1 MGFYPGEKMET
12 NLESN
17 LHSNPNPNANANVN
31 GSANSNANSS
41 ANSNANSNAKEVPNT
56 VLLAEDDP
64 KDRLE
69 VRLHLELMG
78 FVVYDTPTGQ
88 EAKEIFEQRVF
99 SMVIIHFSINPLQS
113 LELCRWVRA
122 NSNVPIIMLTK
133 RGELVDEQMVIAA
146 GADDYVSKPVDSKI
160 LSSRIVQQLRRG
172 KGQQSP
178 RTNVLTWGTMKM
190 DLSSHEFSVADK
202 ELHLTNTE
210 FQFLQL
216 LMENPQRIFT
226 RNQILEAIGV
236 MKGVGSNQLV
246 DTHASRLRKKIRE
259 HGGPEVINVIRS
271 VGFRLVDS
279 SQSPDESLDTSDDLD
294 TPEVSGE
301 RKIS

>member
-1 MGFYPGEKMET
+1 MQEVP
-12 NLESN
+12 
-17 LHSNPNPNANANVN
+17 
-31 GSANSNANSS
+31 
-41 ANSNANSNAKEVPNT
+41 EVPNN
-56 VLLAEDDP
+56 VLLGEDEP

-69 VRLHLELMG
+69 TRLHLELMG
-78 FVVYDTPTGQ
+78 FIVYDTPTSI
-88 EAKEIFEQRVF
+88 EAKEIFVQRDF
-99 SMVIIHFSINPLQS
+99 SLVLIQFSINPLQS
-113 LELCRWVRA
+113 LELCRWIRA
-122 NSNVPIIMLTK
+122 ESNVPIIMMTK
-133 RGELVDEQMVIAA
+133 RGELVDEQMVMAA
-146 GADDYVSKPVDSKI
+146 GADDYVSKPIDSTI
-160 LSSRIVQQLRRG
+160 LSSRIVQQIRRG
-172 KGQQSP
+172 RGQRSP
-178 RTNVLTWGTMKM
+178 RANILVWGTMKM
-190 DLSSHEFSVADK
+190 DLSNHEFSVGNQ

-279 SQSPDESLDTSDDLD
+279 AHGESQE
-294 TPEVSGE
+294 
-301 RKIS
+301 

>member
-1 MGFYPGEKMET
+1 MEK
-12 NLESN
+12 NLDSKEI
-17 LHSNPNPNANANVN
+17 PNN
-31 GSANSNANSS
+31 
-41 ANSNANSNAKEVPNT
+41 

-78 FVVYDTPTGQ
+78 FVVYDTPT
-88 EAKEIFEQRVF
+88 AKEAQEVFEQRTF
-99 SMVIIHFSINPLQS
+99 NLVIIHFSINPLRS
-113 LELCRWVRA
+113 LELCRWLRA
-122 NSNVPIIMLTK
+122 TSNVPILMLTQ
-133 RGELVDEQMVIAA
+133 RGELVDEQMAIAA

-160 LSSRIVQQLRRG
+160 LSSRIVQQMRRG
-172 KGQQSP
+172 RGQQTP
-178 RTNVLTWGTMKM
+178 RTNILTWGTMKM
-190 DLSSHEFSVADK
+190 DLSNHEFSVADK

-279 SQSPDESLDTSDDLD
+279 SNNPGETIDDS
-294 TPEVSGE
+294 EESGE

>member
-1 MGFYPGEKMET
+1 MEPK
-12 NLESN
+12 NESE
-17 LHSNPNPNANANVN
+17 
-31 GSANSNANSS
+31 
-41 ANSNANSNAKEVPNT
+41 EVPNN

-78 FVVYDTPTGQ
+78 FVVYDTPTSS
-88 EAKEIFEQRVF
+88 EAREIFGQRVF
-99 SMVIIHFSINPLQS
+99 SLVIIHFSINPLQS
-113 LELCRWVRA
+113 LELCRYLRA
-122 NSNVPIIMLTK
+122 SSNVPIIMLTR
-133 RGELVDEQMVIAA
+133 RGELVDEQMVMAA
-146 GADDYVSKPVDSKI
+146 GADDYVSKPIDSKI
-160 LSSRIVQQLRRG
+160 LSSRIVQQMRRG
-172 KGQQSP
+172 QGQRSP
-178 RTNVLTWGTMKM
+178 RANVLSWGSMKM
-190 DLSSHEFSVADK
+190 DLSSHAFTVADK

-259 HGGPEVINVIRS
+259 NGGPEVINVIRS

-279 SQSPDESLDTSDDLD
+279 TKNPAVEESN
-294 TPEVSGE
+294 VA
-301 RKIS
+301 

>member
-1 MGFYPGEKMET
+1 MQDPQEV
-12 NLESN
+12 
-17 LHSNPNPNANANVN
+17 P
-31 GSANSNANSS
+31 
-41 ANSNANSNAKEVPNT
+41 EVPNN

-78 FVVYDTPTGQ
+78 FIVYDTPTSS
-88 EAKEIFEQRVF
+88 EAKEIFVQRDF
-99 SMVIIHFSINPLQS
+99 SLVLIHLSINPLQS
-113 LELCRWVRA
+113 LELCRWIRA
-122 NSNVPIIMLTK
+122 ESNVPIIMMTK
-133 RGELVDEQMVIAA
+133 RGELVDEQMVMAA
-146 GADDYVSKPVDSKI
+146 GADDYVSKPIDSTI
-160 LSSRIVQQLRRG
+160 LSSRIVQQIRRG
-172 KGQQSP
+172 RGQRSP
-178 RTNVLTWGTMKM
+178 RANILVWGTMKM
-190 DLSSHEFSVADK
+190 NLSNHEFSVGDK

-279 SQSPDESLDTSDDLD
+279 AH
-294 TPEVSGE
+294 GE
-301 RKIS
+301 LQE

>member
-1 MGFYPGEKMET
+1 MYTVDSKKIRMH
-12 NLESN
+12 LAS
-17 LHSNPNPNANANVN
+17 VN
-31 GSANSNANSS
+31 GFLTPVITM
-41 ANSNANSNAKEVPNT
+41 EPLHDVTELPNN

-69 VRLHLELMG
+69 TRLHLELMG
-78 FVVYDTPTGQ
+78 FIVYDTPTAK
-88 EAKEIFEQRVF
+88 EATEIFEQRDFNLVL
-99 SMVIIHFSINPLQS
+99 IHFSTNPLQS

-122 NSNVPIIMLTK
+122 ESNVPIIMMTK
-133 RGELVDEQMVIAA
+133 RGELVDEQMVMAA
-146 GADDYVSKPVDSKI
+146 GADDYVSKPIDSNI
-160 LSSRIVQQLRRG
+160 LSSRIVQQIRRG
-172 KGQQSP
+172 RGQRSP
-178 RTNVLTWGTMKM
+178 RANILVWGTMKM
-190 DLSSHEFSVADK
+190 DLSNHEFSVGDK

-279 SQSPDESLDTSDDLD
+279 PH
-294 TPEVSGE
+294 GE
-301 RKIS
+301 PQD

>member
-1 MGFYPGEKMET
+1 MET
-12 NLESN
+12 NQDTQI
-17 LHSNPNPNANANVN
+17 
-31 GSANSNANSS
+31 
-41 ANSNANSNAKEVPNT
+41 VPTN

-78 FVVYDTPTGQ
+78 FIVYDTPTSR
-88 EAKEIFEQRVF
+88 EAKEIFQQRDF
-99 SMVIIHFSINPLQS
+99 SLVLIHFSINPLQS
-113 LELCRWVRA
+113 LELCRWLRA
-122 NSNVPIIMLTK
+122 SSTVPIIMLTK

-146 GADDYVSKPVDSKI
+146 GADDYISKPIDSNI
-160 LSSRIVQQLRRG
+160 LSSRVVQQMRRG
-172 KGQQSP
+172 SGQHLP
-178 RTNVLTWGTMKM
+178 RANILSWGLMKM
-190 DLSSHEFSVADK
+190 DLSNHEFTVADK

-259 HGGPEVINVIRS
+259 HGGPDVINVIRS
-271 VGFRLVDS
+271 VGFRLVDANKNPQEAIPHAEEFSIES
-279 SQSPDESLDTSDDLD
+279 SRFEDVEFPADTYIES
-294 TPEVSGE
+294 
-301 RKIS
+301 

>member
-1 MGFYPGEKMET
+1 MET
-12 NLESN
+12 KRETD
-17 LHSNPNPNANANVN
+17 
-31 GSANSNANSS
+31 
-41 ANSNANSNAKEVPNT
+41 EVPNN

-69 VRLHLELMG
+69 TRLHLELMG
-78 FVVYDTPTGQ
+78 FIVYDTPTGR
-88 EAKEIFEQRVF
+88 EAKEIFEQRDF
-99 SMVIIHFSINPLQS
+99 SLVLIHFSINPLQS
-113 LELCRWVRA
+113 LELCRWIRA

-146 GADDYVSKPVDSKI
+146 GADDYVSKPLDSKI
-160 LSSRIVQQLRRG
+160 LSSRIVQQMRRG
-172 KGQQSP
+172 KGQRSP
-178 RTNVLTWGTMKM
+178 RANILTWGTMKM
-190 DLSSHEFSVADK
+190 DLSNHEFTVADK

-259 HGGPEVINVIRS
+259 NGGPEVINVIRS

-279 SQSPDESLDTSDDLD
+279 SHKNEEESS
-294 TPEVSGE
+294 EVA
-301 RKIS
+301 

>member
-1 MGFYPGEKMET
+1 MR
-12 NLESN
+12 LELIASAKGARVSN
-17 LHSNPNPNANANVN
+17 LVKTMDKNLDSKEIPNN
-31 GSANSNANSS
+31 
-41 ANSNANSNAKEVPNT
+41 

-78 FVVYDTPTGQ
+78 FVVYDTPT
-88 EAKEIFEQRVF
+88 AKEAQEVFEQRTF
-99 SMVIIHFSINPLQS
+99 NLVIIHFSINPLRS
-113 LELCRWVRA
+113 LELCRWLRA
-122 NSNVPIIMLTK
+122 TSNVPILMLTQ
-133 RGELVDEQMVIAA
+133 RGELVDEQMAIAA

-160 LSSRIVQQLRRG
+160 LSSRIVQQMRRG
-172 KGQQSP
+172 RGQQTP
-178 RTNVLTWGTMKM
+178 RTNILTWGTMKM
-190 DLSSHEFSVADK
+190 DLSNHEFSVADK

-279 SQSPDESLDTSDDLD
+279 SNNPGETLDDSEES
-294 TPEVSGE
+294 GQ
-301 RKIS
+301 RRIS

>member
-1 MGFYPGEKMET
+1 MATNQET
-12 NLESN
+12 QS
-17 LHSNPNPNANANVN
+17 
-31 GSANSNANSS
+31 
-41 ANSNANSNAKEVPNT
+41 VPTN

-78 FVVYDTPTGQ
+78 FIVYDTSAGR
-88 EAKEIFEQRVF
+88 EAKEIFQQRNF
-99 SMVIIHFSINPLQS
+99 SLVIIHFSINPLQS
-113 LELCRWVRA
+113 LELCRWLRA
-122 NSNVPIIMLTK
+122 NSTVPIIMLTK

-146 GADDYVSKPVDSKI
+146 GADDYISKPIDSNI
-160 LSSRIVQQLRRG
+160 LNSRVVQQMRRG
-172 KGQQSP
+172 NGQHLP
-178 RTNVLTWGTMKM
+178 RANILTWGPMKM
-190 DLSSHEFSVADK
+190 DLSNHEFSVDNK

-279 SQSPDESLDTSDDLD
+279 SKNPQQAVPDVAEFSI
-294 TPEVSGE
+294 E
-301 RKIS
+301 

>member
-1 MGFYPGEKMET
+1 MVT
-12 NLESN
+12 NQDED
-17 LHSNPNPNANANVN
+17 A
-31 GSANSNANSS
+31 
-41 ANSNANSNAKEVPNT
+41 VPTN

-64 KDRLE
+64 EDRLE

-78 FVVYDTPTGQ
+78 FIVYDTPTSK
-88 EAKEIFEQRVF
+88 EAKEIFQQRDF
-99 SMVIIHFSINPLQS
+99 SLVLIHFSINPLQS
-113 LELCRWVRA
+113 LELCRWIRA
-122 NSNVPIIMLTK
+122 SSTVPIIMLT
-133 RGELVDEQMVIAA
+133 RRGELVDEQGELVDEQMVIAA
-146 GADDYVSKPVDSKI
+146 GADDYVSKPLDSKI
-160 LSSRIVQQLRRG
+160 LSSRILQQLRRG
-172 KGQQSP
+172 TGQHLP
-178 RTNVLTWGTMKM
+178 RANILSWGLMKM
-190 DLSSHEFSVADK
+190 DLSNHEFTVADK

-259 HGGPEVINVIRS
+259 HGGPDVINVIRS

-279 SQSPDESLDTSDDLD
+279 SKNPHGAIPHSEEFST
-294 TPEVSGE
+294 T
-301 RKIS
+301 

>member
-1 MGFYPGEKMET
+1 MET
-12 NLESN
+12 NLETKES
-17 LHSNPNPNANANVN
+17 PNN
-31 GSANSNANSS
+31 
-41 ANSNANSNAKEVPNT
+41 

-69 VRLHLELMG
+69 TRLHLELMG
-78 FVVYDTPTGQ
+78 FIVYDTPTGR
-88 EAKEIFEQRVF
+88 EAKEIFEQRDF
-99 SMVIIHFSINPLQS
+99 SLVLIHFSINPLQS
-113 LELCRWVRA
+113 LELCRWLRA

-146 GADDYVSKPVDSKI
+146 GADDYVSKPIDSKI
-160 LSSRIVQQLRRG
+160 LSSRIVQQIRRG
-172 KGQQSP
+172 KGQRSP
-178 RTNVLTWGTMKM
+178 RANILSWGTMKM
-190 DLSSHEFSVADK
+190 DLSNHEFTVADK

-259 HGGPEVINVIRS
+259 NGGPEVINVIRS

-279 SQSPDESLDTSDDLD
+279 SNKAPVESSDDD
-294 TPEVSGE
+294 
-301 RKIS
+301 

>member
-1 MGFYPGEKMET
+1 MELQRET
-12 NLESN
+12 DD
-17 LHSNPNPNANANVN
+17 
-31 GSANSNANSS
+31 
-41 ANSNANSNAKEVPNT
+41 VPNN

-69 VRLHLELMG
+69 TRLHLELMG
-78 FVVYDTPTGQ
+78 FVVYDTPTGR
-88 EAKEIFEQRVF
+88 EAKEIFEQRDF
-99 SMVIIHFSINPLQS
+99 SMVLIHFSVYPLQS
-113 LELCRWVRA
+113 LELCRWLRA

-133 RGELVDEQMVIAA
+133 RGELVDEQMVISA
-146 GADDYVSKPVDSKI
+146 GADDYVTKPIDSKI
-160 LSSRIVQQLRRG
+160 LSSRIVQQMRRG
-172 KGQQSP
+172 KGQRSP
-178 RTNVLTWGTMKM
+178 RANILTWGTMKM
-190 DLSSHEFSVADK
+190 DLSNHEFTVADK

-259 HGGPEVINVIRS
+259 NGGPEVINVIRS
-271 VGFRLVDS
+271 VGFRPVDS
-279 SQSPDESLDTSDDLD
+279 LHKAPAETIDED
-294 TPEVSGE
+294 
-301 RKIS
+301 

>member
-1 MGFYPGEKMET
+1 MET
-12 NLESN
+12 KRETD
-17 LHSNPNPNANANVN
+17 
-31 GSANSNANSS
+31 
-41 ANSNANSNAKEVPNT
+41 EVPNN

-69 VRLHLELMG
+69 TRLHLELMG
-78 FVVYDTPTGQ
+78 FIVYDTPTGR
-88 EAKEIFEQRVF
+88 EAKEIFEQRDF
-99 SMVIIHFSINPLQS
+99 SLVLIHFSINPLQS
-113 LELCRWVRA
+113 LELCRWLRA

-146 GADDYVSKPVDSKI
+146 GADDYVSKPLDSKI
-160 LSSRIVQQLRRG
+160 LSSRIVQQMRRG
-172 KGQQSP
+172 KGQRSP
-178 RTNVLTWGTMKM
+178 RANILTWGTMKM
-190 DLSSHEFSVADK
+190 DLSNHEFTVAEK

-259 HGGPEVINVIRS
+259 NGGPEVINVIRS

-279 SQSPDESLDTSDDLD
+279 SHKAPEETIDED
-294 TPEVSGE
+294 
-301 RKIS
+301 